1 MRWRL
6 KPEGETGEKAM
17 TGNAKVRL
25 TMTLAAL
32 LGMSG
37 VALAQSAQQQNPPAQ
52 QDKSKDKV
60 QDLTLDNAAPAGPV
74 NAEEDAAYK
83 ALTDASSDPKKRIE
97 LGEAFM
103 QKYPQSRYS
112 GPVLSNLTVAYLQ
125 TGDVAKME
133 ATGDKEVALNPNDGQ
148 TLAILGQTIPRSF
161 NPSAPDA
168 AKRLDKAEQY
178 SRRALEVIP
187 TMPKP
192 DTLTEEA
199 FTKAK
204 NQTLAMAHS
213 GLGLVSVRRGKYS
226 EAIPDLEQSVK
237 LDPTPDPVNYYL
249 LGLANE
255 KASHFDDAVAAFNKC
270 AALSGTMAN
279 TCMNGAAE
287 AKKLSATELSAPK

>member
-6 KPEGETGEKAM
+6 MPEGETGEKAM
-17 TGNAKVRL
+17 TGNARVRL

-32 LGMSG
+32 LGMSS
-37 VALAQSAQQQNPPAQ
+37 VALAQSGQQNPPAQ

-112 GPVLSNLTVAYLQ
+112 GPVMANLTVAYLQ

-133 ATGDKEVALNPNDGQ
+133 ATGDKEVAMNPNDGQ

-168 AKRLDKAEQY
+168 VKRLDKAEQY
-178 SRRALEVIP
+178 SKRALEVVP

-192 DTLTEEA
+192 DTITEEA
-199 FTKAK
+199 FTNAK

-237 LDPTPDPVNYYL
+237 LDPNPDPVNFYL
-249 LGLANE
+249 LGLANQ
-255 KASHFDDAVAAFNKC
+255 KASHFDDAIAAFNKC
-270 AALSGTMAN
+270 AALPGSMAN
-279 TCMNGAAE
+279 TCKNSAAE